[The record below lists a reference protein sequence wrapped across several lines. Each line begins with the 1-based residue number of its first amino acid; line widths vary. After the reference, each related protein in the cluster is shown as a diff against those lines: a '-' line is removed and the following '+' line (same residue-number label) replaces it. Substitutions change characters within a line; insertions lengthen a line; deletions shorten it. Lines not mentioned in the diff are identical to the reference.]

1 MGVPVE
7 LQRLVFGGRKLE
19 DDKTLLEYNVQKG
32 SLLHLTLN
40 TPNATPPVDVD
51 GRDTTHSDT

>member
-1 MGVPVE
+1 ME

-51 GRDTTHSDT
+51 GRDTAHSDT